1 MFEGL
6 KETDFRKINFL
17 HSLHSSSIMGVNQGW
32 SNGWVF
38 LKTHPPTGFGWVLT
52 GFNGFYW
59 VFLGSFQKV
68 KISQNMRKTLKFILP
83 YP

>member
-1 MFEGL
+1 MDFPGL
-6 KETDFRKINFL
+6 VK
-17 HSLHSSSIMGVNQGW
+17 
-32 SNGWVF
+32 WVGF
-38 LKTHPPTGFGWVLT
+38 FKNPPTHGFFGWVLT

-68 KISQNMRKTLKFILP
+68 KISQNMRKTLKFILL